1 MDREIEIKINSTLK
15 ITIDSDEGRK
25 SLDLEEWVYDYFL
38 SNNIEID
45 FANVDYEIVSIEN
58 QGNINEHDIENYYGI
73 NPRKYDS
80 F

>member
-1 MDREIEIKINSTLK
+1 MDREIEIKIHSTLK
-15 ITIDSDEGRK
+15 IIIDSDEGVM

-58 QGNINEHDIENYYGI
+58 QGSINERDIENYYGI
-73 NPRKYDS
+73 ASRKYN
-80 F
+80 

>member
-58 QGNINEHDIENYYGI
+58 QGNINERDIENYYGI
-73 NPRKYDS
+73 SPRKYDS

>member
-15 ITIDSDEGRK
+15 ITIDSDEGQK